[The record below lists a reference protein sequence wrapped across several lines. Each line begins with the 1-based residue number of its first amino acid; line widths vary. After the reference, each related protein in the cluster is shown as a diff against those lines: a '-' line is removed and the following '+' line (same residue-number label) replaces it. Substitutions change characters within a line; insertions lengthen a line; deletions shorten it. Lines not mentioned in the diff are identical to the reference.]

1 MADILQINKRK
12 ILIIGYGSMGKKYE
26 KILQKDYLI
35 FLHDKKKIEK
45 KKFIKKLNIF
55 VIKKFYFIIIATPPR
70 YHKKYCDMCVEASKD
85 FIVEKPLF
93 IKKKGWKKTIL
104 NIKKK
109 KLVCSV
115 AYPRRES
122 KVHGYIKKVIKEGKI
137 GKLIIIKSNFSQDF
151 RKLRKDYKKIY
162 YSKMSESGGIVFDAL
177 SHHLNLLTYYAGKIR
192 KINKSEMRLVYS
204 DINVNDTALISIHFK
219 NNVFGIIFDNQFQK
233 PNIDEIE
240 FIGTKSNI
248 IFDRI
253 NNKLYLVNKNK
264 RLIKSFNETY
274 EDLFL
279 SQIKNFLGCIK
290 KRVKPKTTLSEE
302 FENLSKL

>member
-1 MADILQINKRK
+1 MADILQINKKK

-26 KILQKDYLI
+26 KVLQKNYLI
-35 FLHDKKKIEK
+35 YFYDKKKIKK
-45 KKFIKKLNIF
+45 KKFIKKLNVF

-93 IKKKGWKKTIL
+93 IKKKGWKKTII

-122 KVHGYIKKVIKEGKI
+122 EAHNYIKNIIKKGKI

-162 YSKMSESGGIVFDAL
+162 YSKMSDSGGIIFDAL

-192 KINKSEMRLVYS
+192 KINKSEMKLVYS

-219 NNVFGIIFDNQFQK
+219 NNVFGIIFGNQFQK

>member
-1 MADILQINKRK
+1 MVDTLQINKKK

-35 FLHDKKKIEK
+35 FFYDKKKIK
-45 KKFIKKLNIF
+45 KKNFIKKLNLLI
-55 VIKKFYFIIIATPPR
+55 IKKFYFIIIATPPK

-85 FIVEKPLF
+85 FIVEKPMF
-93 IKKKGWKKTIL
+93 IKKKGWQKIIL
-104 NIKKK
+104 DIKKK

-122 KVHGYIKKVIKEGKI
+122 VVHNYIKNIIKKGKI
-137 GKLIIIKSNFSQDF
+137 GKLKIIKSNFSQDF
-151 RKLRKDYKKIY
+151 RKFRKDYKKIY
-162 YSKMSESGGIVFDAL
+162 YSKMNESGGIVFDAL
-177 SHHLNLLTYYAGKIR
+177 SHHLNLLTYYAGKIK
-192 KINKSEMRLVYS
+192 KINKSEMKLAYT

-219 NNVFGIIFDNQFQK
+219 SSVFGIIFGNQFQK

-240 FIGTKSNI
+240 FIGTKNNI

-253 NNKLYLVNKNK
+253 KNRLYLVNKNK

-274 EDLFL
+274 EDLFQN
-279 SQIKNFLGCIK
+279 QIKNFLGCIK
-290 KRVKPKTTLSEE
+290 KRVKPKTTLLEE
-302 FENLSKL
+302 LENLGKL

>member
-109 KLVCSV
+109 KLICSV

-122 KVHGYIKKVIKEGKI
+122 VVHDYIKSIIKKGKI

-162 YSKMSESGGIVFDAL
+162 YSKMSDSGGIVFDAL
-177 SHHLNLLTYYAGKIR
+177 SHHLNLLAYYAGKIK
-192 KINKSEMRLVYS
+192 KINKSEMKLVYT
-204 DINVNDTALISIHFK
+204 DINVSDTALISIHFK
-219 NNVFGIIFDNQFQK
+219 NNVFGIIFGNQFQK

-253 NNKLYLVNKNK
+253 NNKLYLINKNK

-274 EDLFL
+274 EDLFH

-290 KRVKPKTTLSEE
+290 KRIKPKTTLSEE
-302 FENLSKL
+302 LENLGKL

>member
-109 KLVCSV
+109 KLICSV

-122 KVHGYIKKVIKEGKI
+122 VVHDYIKSIIKKGKI

-162 YSKMSESGGIVFDAL
+162 YSKMSDSGGIVFDAL
-177 SHHLNLLTYYAGKIR
+177 SHHLNLLAYYAGKIR
-192 KINKSEMRLVYS
+192 KINKSEMKLVFR
-204 DINVNDTALISIHFK
+204 DINVSDTALISIHFK
-219 NNVFGIIFDNQFQK
+219 NNVFGIIFGNQFQK

-253 NNKLYLVNKNK
+253 NNKLYLINKNK

-290 KRVKPKTTLSEE
+290 KRIKPKTTLSEE
-302 FENLSKL
+302 LENLGKL

>member
-109 KLVCSV
+109 KLICSV

-122 KVHGYIKKVIKEGKI
+122 VVHDYIKSIIKKGKI

-162 YSKMSESGGIVFDAL
+162 YSKMSDSGGIVFDAL
-177 SHHLNLLTYYAGKIR
+177 SHHLNLLAYYAGKIR
-192 KINKSEMRLVYS
+192 KINKSQMKLVYR
-204 DINVNDTALISIHFK
+204 DINVSDTALVSIHFK
-219 NNVFGIIFDNQFQK
+219 NNVFGIIFGNQFQK

-253 NNKLYLVNKNK
+253 NNKLYLINKNK

-290 KRVKPKTTLSEE
+290 KRIKPKTTLSEE
-302 FENLSKL
+302 LENLGKL

>member
-109 KLVCSV
+109 KLICSV

-122 KVHGYIKKVIKEGKI
+122 VVHDYIKSIIKKGKI

-162 YSKMSESGGIVFDAL
+162 YSKMSDSGGIVFDAL
-177 SHHLNLLTYYAGKIR
+177 SHHLNLLAYYAGKIK
-192 KINKSEMRLVYS
+192 KINKSEMKLVYT
-204 DINVNDTALISIHFK
+204 DINVSDTALISIHFK
-219 NNVFGIIFDNQFQK
+219 NKVFGIIFGNQFQK

-253 NNKLYLVNKNK
+253 NNKLYLINKNK

-290 KRVKPKTTLSEE
+290 KRIKPKTTLSEE
-302 FENLSKL
+302 LENLGKL

>member
-1 MADILQINKRK
+1 MSSK
-12 ILIIGYGSMGKKYE
+12 IIYPSDSNGRRLARRGEPKIRSQRTQAQPRQVKKDV
-26 KILQKDYLI
+26 KTVLI
-35 FLHDKKKIEK
+35 FEPDQTSLEK
-45 KKFIKKLNIF
+45 LSVFL
-55 VIKKFYFIIIATPPR
+55 
-70 YHKKYCDMCVEASKD
+70 
-85 FIVEKPLF
+85 
-93 IKKKGWKKTIL
+93 KKKGWKKTII

-109 KLVCSV
+109 KLVCGV

-122 KVHGYIKKVIKEGKI
+122 VVHDYIKKIIKKGKI

-162 YSKMSESGGIVFDAL
+162 YSKMSDSGGIIFDAL

-192 KINKSEMRLVYS
+192 KINKSEMKLVYS

-219 NNVFGIIFDNQFQK
+219 NNVFGIIFGNQFQK

-253 NNKLYLVNKNK
+253 NNRLYLVNKNK

-279 SQIKNFLGCIK
+279 NQIKNFLGCLK

-302 FENLSKL
+302 LENLGKL

>member
-12 ILIIGYGSMGKKYE
+12 VLIIGYGSMGKKYE
-26 KILQKDYLI
+26 KVLQKNYLI
-35 FLHDKKKIEK
+35 YFYDKKKIKK
-45 KKFIKKLNIF
+45 KKFIKKLNVF

-70 YHKKYCDMCVEASKD
+70 YHKKYCDMCTEASKD

-93 IKKKGWKKTIL
+93 LKKKGWKKTII

-109 KLVCSV
+109 KLVCGV

-122 KVHGYIKKVIKEGKI
+122 VVHDYIKKIIKKGKI

-162 YSKMSESGGIVFDAL
+162 YSKMSDGGGIVFDAL

-192 KINKSEMRLVYS
+192 KINKSEMKLVYS
-204 DINVNDTALISIHFK
+204 DIKVNDTALISIHFK
-219 NNVFGIIFDNQFQK
+219 NNVFGIIFGNQFQK

-253 NNKLYLVNKNK
+253 NNRLYLVNKNK

-279 SQIKNFLGCIK
+279 NQIKNFLGCLK

-302 FENLSKL
+302 LENLGKL

>member
-109 KLVCSV
+109 KLICSV

-122 KVHGYIKKVIKEGKI
+122 VVHDYIKSIIKKGKI

-162 YSKMSESGGIVFDAL
+162 YSKMSDSGGIVFDAL
-177 SHHLNLLTYYAGKIR
+177 SHHLNLLVYYAGKIR
-192 KINKSEMRLVYS
+192 KINKSEMKLVFR
-204 DINVNDTALISIHFK
+204 DINVSDTALISIHFK
-219 NNVFGIIFDNQFQK
+219 NNVFGIIFGNQFQK

-253 NNKLYLVNKNK
+253 NNKLYLINKNK

-290 KRVKPKTTLSEE
+290 KRIKPKTTLSEE
-302 FENLSKL
+302 LENLGKL

>member
-109 KLVCSV
+109 KLICSV

-122 KVHGYIKKVIKEGKI
+122 VVHDYIKSIIKKGKI

-162 YSKMSESGGIVFDAL
+162 YSKMSDSGGIVFDAL
-177 SHHLNLLTYYAGKIR
+177 SHHLNLLAYYAGKIR
-192 KINKSEMRLVYS
+192 KINKSEMKLVYR
-204 DINVNDTALISIHFK
+204 DINVSDTALISIYFK
-219 NNVFGIIFDNQFQK
+219 NNVFGIIFGNQFQK

-253 NNKLYLVNKNK
+253 NNKLYLINKNK

-290 KRVKPKTTLSEE
+290 KRIKPKTTLSEE
-302 FENLSKL
+302 LENLGKL

>member
-1 MADILQINKRK
+1 
-12 ILIIGYGSMGKKYE
+12 
-26 KILQKDYLI
+26 
-35 FLHDKKKIEK
+35 
-45 KKFIKKLNIF
+45 
-55 VIKKFYFIIIATPPR
+55 
-70 YHKKYCDMCVEASKD
+70 MCVEASKD

-109 KLVCSV
+109 KLICSV

-122 KVHGYIKKVIKEGKI
+122 VVHDYIKSIIKKGKI

-162 YSKMSESGGIVFDAL
+162 YSKMSDSGGIVFDAL
-177 SHHLNLLTYYAGKIR
+177 SHHLNLLVYYAGKIR
-192 KINKSEMRLVYS
+192 KINKSEMKLVFR
-204 DINVNDTALISIHFK
+204 DINVSDTALISIHFK
-219 NNVFGIIFDNQFQK
+219 NNVFGIIFGNQFQK

-253 NNKLYLVNKNK
+253 NNKLYLINKNK

-290 KRVKPKTTLSEE
+290 KRIKPKTTLSEE
-302 FENLSKL
+302 LENLGKL

>member
-35 FLHDKKKIEK
+35 FFHDKKKIEK

-109 KLVCSV
+109 KLICSV

-122 KVHGYIKKVIKEGKI
+122 VVHDYIKSIIKKGKI

-162 YSKMSESGGIVFDAL
+162 YSKMSDSGGIVFDAL
-177 SHHLNLLTYYAGKIR
+177 SHHLNLLAYYAGKIR
-192 KINKSEMRLVYS
+192 KINKTEMKLVYR
-204 DINVNDTALISIHFK
+204 DIDVSDTALISIHFK
-219 NNVFGIIFDNQFQK
+219 NNVFGIIFGNQFQK

-253 NNKLYLVNKNK
+253 NNKLYLINKNK

-290 KRVKPKTTLSEE
+290 KRIKPKTTLSEE
-302 FENLSKL
+302 LENLGKL